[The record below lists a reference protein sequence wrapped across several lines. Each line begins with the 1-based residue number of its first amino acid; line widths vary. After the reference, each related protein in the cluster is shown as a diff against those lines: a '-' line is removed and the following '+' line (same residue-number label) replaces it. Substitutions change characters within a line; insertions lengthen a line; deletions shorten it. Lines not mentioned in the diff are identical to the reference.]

1 MDLLQPWNG
10 GWGRLIESISSARK
24 EAVPLGDKY
33 LGLESFFDPKL
44 LAAAPVS
51 FVKYPLS
58 YMVKSPVFAAVVGY
72 VLLLFVSTIAESCVI
87 TMLTLA
93 FSCFFSALLFFSFVG
108 DADALTANDSV
119 STTDLAES
127 LLFSILETVVFARIF
142 LKELLADRN
151 TVLAENIVSKML
163 FFFFVAVWYIASHSS
178 WSYGIRIV

>member
-24 EAVPLGDKY
+24 EAVPLGDEY

-72 VLLLFVSTIAESCVI
+72 VLLLLQNHV
-87 TMLTLA
+87 
-93 FSCFFSALLFFSFVG
+93 
-108 DADALTANDSV
+108 
-119 STTDLAES
+119 
-127 LLFSILETVVFARIF
+127 
-142 LKELLADRN
+142 
-151 TVLAENIVSKML
+151 
-163 FFFFVAVWYIASHSS
+163 
-178 WSYGIRIV
+178 

>member
-1 MDLLQPWNG
+1 MLDLLQPWNG

-72 VLLLFVSTIAESCVI
+72 VLLHYFVLTIAESCTL
-87 TMLTLA
+87 TMLTLVSL
-93 FSCFFSALLFFSFVG
+93 FSCFLSALLFFSFVG
-108 DADALTANDSV
+108 DADALTANESL

-127 LLFSILETVVFARIF
+127 LLFSFLETVVFARIF

-151 TVLAENIVSKML
+151 TVLAKNIVSRVKVIVL
-163 FFFFVAVWYIASHSS
+163 FC
-178 WSYGIRIV
+178 